1 MRQKCVT
8 VASQLRHSCVTVA
21 SCSFQVRPNSVGS
34 HHSRES
40 VKPRFHALADFRAEH
55 NIPGP
60 QHLLRI
66 AEMYTTAAA
75 ANQQAAAAR
84 EDSQDR
90 DGGETRKFTC
100 SSDHLFNCPTVQL
113 TLSPETTQ
121 SLKLRNI
128 GLGRIGRSQSG
139 CWPGPKS

>member
-1 MRQKCVT
+1 MIILKKFDNAYNGGNLRQKCVT

-100 SSDHLFNCPTVQL
+100 SSVQLIICSTVQL
-113 TLSPETTQ
+113 SNCSAHSIT
-121 SLKLRNI
+121 
-128 GLGRIGRSQSG
+128 
-139 CWPGPKS
+139 